1 MAFRP
6 SFFNTRL
13 DFISDTHYLNEDV
26 RASSLPYF
34 TGEPLMYIQSSS
46 LIKSKISPYNFIS
59 IPEYLK
65 EVNQRRQQSVHLSRM
80 QGTPGITIADL
91 KGVLAKM
98 KH

>member
-1 MAFRP
+1 MTFRP

-13 DFISDTHYLNEDV
+13 DFISDTHYLNEDA
-26 RASSLPYF
+26 RTSSLPYF
-34 TGEPLMYIQSSS
+34 TGEPLMDIQSSS

-80 QGTPGITIADL
+80 QGTPDITIADL

>member
-13 DFISDTHYLNEDV
+13 DFISDTHYLNEGA
-26 RASSLPYF
+26 RTPSFTYF
-34 TGEPLMYIQSSS
+34 TGELLMGIQSSS

>member
-1 MAFRP
+1 MKM
-6 SFFNTRL
+6 L
-13 DFISDTHYLNEDV
+13 EHLH
-26 RASSLPYF
+26 LPYF
-34 TGEPLMYIQSSS
+34 TGEPLMGIQSSS